1 MALTETYHGRK
12 PEAALPYLLGSVGRS
27 AELEDQTDD
36 GQGGP
41 NTGPEGSSIG
51 LQGKTS
57 KLPYKIAL
65 AFEKCRARVSPL
77 IHSQHPLT
85 TLRQTKPR
93 KFLSCLSFSSR
104 GGGAEIRTLWQGP
117 SAW

>member
-1 MALTETYHGRK
+1 M
-12 PEAALPYLLGSVGRS
+12 ALPYLLGSVGRS
-27 AELEDQTDD
+27 AELEDQPDD

-51 LQGKTS
+51 LLGKTS
-57 KLPYKIAL
+57 KLPYKIAI

-77 IHSQHPLT
+77 IYSTGVSQHPLT
-85 TLRQTKPR
+85 TLRQTNPR
-93 KFLSCLSFSSR
+93 KFLSCLTFSSR
-104 GGGAEIRTLWQGP
+104 GVGAEIRTLWQGP

>member
-27 AELEDQTDD
+27 AELEGQPDD

-51 LQGKTS
+51 LLGKTS
-57 KLPYKIAL
+57 KLPYKIVL
-65 AFEKCRARVSPL
+65 AFETRRVRVSPL
-77 IHSQHPLT
+77 VHSAGVNVVSPAPSDHFEANQS
-85 TLRQTKPR
+85 Q
-93 KFLSCLSFSSR
+93 
-104 GGGAEIRTLWQGP
+104 EI
-117 SAW
+117 SVMVEC

>member
-27 AELEDQTDD
+27 AGLEDQPDD

-51 LQGKTS
+51 LLGKTS
-57 KLPYKIAL
+57 KLSYKIAL
-65 AFEKCRARVSPL
+65 AFETCRSRVSL
-77 IHSQHPLT
+77 LVHSTGVNVVSP
-85 TLRQTKPR
+85 
-93 KFLSCLSFSSR
+93 
-104 GGGAEIRTLWQGP
+104 AP
-117 SAW
+117 SDHSEANQSQKISVMVEF